1 MSWVINLG
9 KRTWVSD
16 KKKKKNDSF
25 WKSDYDFSYELQE
38 KKTAET
44 ETR

>member
-9 KRTWVSD
+9 KWTWVSD
-16 KKKKKNDSF
+16 KKKNDSF
-25 WKSDYDFSYELQE
+25 WKSDYDFSYKLQE